1 MATHARPPL
10 RHPRRRRCLA
20 ALAALATAIAALV
33 AADLRPV
40 RSAAETITGPYAYLL
55 GASTDLGE
63 STAPVVQL
71 TAALRDAQK
80 PDGLMHWAAAGGLSV
95 RWRTGDGW
103 AVVQGKPDDV
113 ASALDVAVHDYRGR
127 RGQLFYASPQQPAV
141 PASLLGSVAEFG
153 RILSYTPHHSSI
165 PPLTPPFLPRDVP
178 QPGLQPAGLHTT
190 YNIAPLSA
198 AGYTGKGTTI
208 VVFAF
213 DGFDQADLD
222 MFADTF
228 ALPRFTPE
236 VVGDMPTQRSGE
248 ASMDLQV
255 AHAIA
260 PDARKVLVNARPTV
274 EGGGTYEKIA
284 ALMESVDRRYPG
296 AVWTLSIGWGCDKLI
311 TAADLAPVREAIAAA
326 QTRGTTVFDASGDL
340 AGLECKGGQDW
351 AAPPGPADIGLDA
364 VASLPEV
371 TNVGG
376 TTLTTDAD
384 YRWLDEHAW
393 FDAPL
398 TQGTGGGVSNLFERP
413 QWQANITP
421 PQTSQRRLVP
431 DVAAVADSNTGV
443 VIVLNQHRLLGG
455 GTSQAAP
462 LWAGITA
469 VMNQFLLDNGGR
481 PPGNLNAVLYRLA
494 GGATRPGFRDITQ
507 GANAVALSGPGYDMV
522 TGLGTP
528 NVDNLARNILD
539 LQRGRL

>member
-1 MATHARPPL
+1 MG
-10 RHPRRRRCLA
+10 
-20 ALAALATAIAALV
+20 ALTVIAACVLAV
-33 AADLRPV
+33 AASDLRP
-40 RSAAETITGPYAYLL
+40 SAAWSAPETISGPYAHLL
-55 GASTDLGE
+55 AASTDLGE
-63 STAPVVQL
+63 SHAQTIQL
-71 TAALRDAQK
+71 TAALRGSSR
-80 PDGLMHWAAAGGLSV
+80 PDRLIRWGADNGLAV
-95 RWRTGDGW
+95 RWRAGDSW
-103 AVVQGKPDDV
+103 AIVHGPP
-113 ASALDVAVHDYRGR
+113 ASVGAAFDVAVHDYRGR
-127 RGQLFYASPQQPAV
+127 QGQVFYASPQQPAV
-141 PASLLGSVAEFG
+141 PVALRDSVSELG
-153 RILSYTPHHSSI
+153 RILSYTPHHSAL
-165 PPLTPPFLPRDVP
+165 PPVLPLDVP
-178 QPGLQPAGLHTT
+178 RPGLEPASLRTT
-190 YNIAPLSA
+190 YNVAPLTE

-213 DGFDQADLD
+213 DGFNQDDLD
-222 MFADTF
+222 MFAETF
-228 ALPRFTPE
+228 DLPQFTPE
-236 VVGDMPTQRSGE
+236 VVGDMPTERSGE

-260 PDARKVLVNARPTV
+260 PDARKVLVNARTTV

-284 ALMESVDRRYPG
+284 QLMESVDDRFPG

-311 TAADLAPVREAIAAA
+311 TAADLVPVREAIADA
-326 QTRGTTVFDASGDL
+326 QTSGTTVFDASGDL
-340 AGLECKGGQDW
+340 AGLECKGGRDW

-364 VASLPEV
+364 IASLPEV

-384 YRWLDEHAW
+384 FRWLGEHAW

-398 TQGTGGGVSNLFERP
+398 TLGSGGGVSNLFERP
-413 QWQANITP
+413 PWQANIAP
-421 PQTSQRRLVP
+421 PQNPQRRLVP
-431 DVAAVADSNTGV
+431 DVAAVADSDTGI
-443 VIVLNQHRLLGG
+443 VIVLRQQQLLGG

-469 VMNQFLLDNGGR
+469 VMNQFLLANGGR

-494 GGATRPGFRDITQ
+494 GGAARPGFRDVTQ

-528 NVDNLARNILD
+528 DVDNLVRNVLD